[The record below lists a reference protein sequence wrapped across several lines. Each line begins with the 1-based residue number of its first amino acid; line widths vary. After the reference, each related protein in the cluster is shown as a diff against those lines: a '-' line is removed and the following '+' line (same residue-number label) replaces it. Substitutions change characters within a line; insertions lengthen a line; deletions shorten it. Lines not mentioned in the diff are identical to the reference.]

1 MLINTKYLQQI
12 DGRAQSIKRAYD
24 NGTHG
29 GPAVVPSSS
38 IHFPFDMAVDPYARL
53 LYWTCANTNAIN
65 VTRLDNGSAVGV
77 VVKVNGEKPRNIA
90 LHPERGYVKHCKFIY
105 IFLFCLYTCVPT
117 LTHMCYLL
125 CSSLLLTKMLVCR
138 HHRKKSCALTPSK
151 SCTRQHHAVMTES
164 VPS

>member
-1 MLINTKYLQQI
+1 MLIITKYLQQI

-24 NGTHG
+24 NGTHA
-29 GPAVVPSSS
+29 GPAFVPYSS

-90 LHPERGYVKHCKFIY
+90 LHPEKGYVKYCKFIY
-105 IFLFCLYTCVPT
+105 ISFFFVYILVNLLRHACVTCCVLLSCGLRSWYADITEVLCNVP
-117 LTHMCYLL
+117 LHMLHKTAPCNDD
-125 CSSLLLTKMLVCR
+125 
-138 HHRKKSCALTPSK
+138 
-151 SCTRQHHAVMTES
+151 
-164 VPS
+164 